1 MSNAEIYE
9 LISHYSKQI
18 ESLKKMVGQSTTK
31 LKFYSY
37 KQASEM
43 LGITVDGLKSR
54 IKRGQ
59 MVRIC
64 NNNRPLIAHS
74 EIMRFLAS
82 QNPDSGF
89 GAFVNMFTNLLCL
102 MRTRFATCC

>member
-1 MSNAEIYE
+1 MRNAEIYE

-18 ESLKKMVGQSTTK
+18 ETLKKLVGQSTPK
-31 LKFYSY
+31 LKFYTY

-43 LGITVDGLKSR
+43 LGITVDGLKTR

-64 NNNRPLIAHS
+64 NNNRPLIAHA
-74 EIMRFLAS
+74 EIMRFLGN
-82 QNPDSGF
+82 QNPDGGF
-89 GAFVNMFTNLLCL
+89 GALLNIITNLLYP
-102 MRTRFATCC
+102 MQTRFGAYC

>member
-9 LISHYSKQI
+9 LISHYNKQI
-18 ESLKKMVGQSTTK
+18 EALKKLVGQSTPK
-31 LKFYSY
+31 QKFYTY

-64 NNNRPLIAHS
+64 NNNRPLIAHT

-89 GAFVNMFTNLLCL
+89 GAFITMFTNLLYL
-102 MRTRFATCC
+102 VRTRFVAYC

>member
-18 ESLKKMVGQSTTK
+18 ESLKKLVGQSTPK

-37 KQASEM
+37 KQASEI
-43 LGITVDGLKSR
+43 LGTTVDGLKSR

-74 EIMRFLAS
+74 EIMRFLSS
-82 QNPDSGF
+82 QNPDGGF
-89 GAFVNMFTNLLCL
+89 GAFLNILFNLLYSV
-102 MRTRFATCC
+102 RTRFVTYC